1 MQKFDFLANLL
12 RKPMR
17 PYALVYLIA
26 FAFSGLQCI
35 PTPKER
41 NIPTHDD
48 VYEVR
53 DSIRKELLLRLGHA
67 TQTISMRA
75 EMMRRRAY
83 SEEDSKA
90 RQLRRDQQLL
100 KKYQTRVEARMEL
113 LQQDSVLGEWY
124 EQLDDMELLLKDAS
138 YIIKQPL

>member
-1 MQKFDFLANLL
+1 MIFLANLL

-17 PYALVYLIA
+17 PYALLCLIA
-26 FAFSGLQCI
+26 FAFNGLHCV

-41 NIPTHDD
+41 HIPTHDG

-53 DSIRKELLLRLGHA
+53 DSIRDELLLRLGHA
-67 TQTISMRA
+67 TQTINMRA

-83 SEEDSKA
+83 TEEAGKA

-100 KKYQTRVEARMEL
+100 KKYQTRVEARMEW

-124 EQLDDMELLLKDAS
+124 EQLDEMELLLKDAG

>member
-17 PYALVYLIA
+17 PNALFCLLA
-26 FAFSGLQCI
+26 FALTGLHCI

-53 DSIRKELLLRLGHA
+53 DSIRDELLLRLGHA
-67 TQTISMRA
+67 AQTISMRA
-75 EMMRRRAY
+75 EMMRRQAY
-83 SEEDSKA
+83 SEEAGKA

-100 KKYQTRVEARMEL
+100 SKYQTRLEARMEW

-124 EQLDDMELLLKDAS
+124 EQLDEMELLLKDAS